1 LLLQGVIA
9 GRLKKN
15 FGLGDSQEM
24 NTSKTLTNQPSY
36 GAFANKVEMELNRA
50 ERYRVFVSLT
60 VLDLGPAREAVGD
73 KVFELMTDLV
83 SGVKNAVRAC
93 DYVELIEGHCLA
105 VLLPETPRQGA
116 EIAARRLA
124 DIIQGKFSESIG
136 QPIDKVIPV
145 EIASYPDTAGAKTV
159 TGFLEELSKKSRN

>member
-1 LLLQGVIA
+1 M
-9 GRLKKN
+9 
-15 FGLGDSQEM
+15 GDSQEM
-24 NTSKTLTNQPSY
+24 DSTQTLTNQPSY
-36 GAFANKVEMELNRA
+36 GAFANKVAMELNRA

-60 VLDLGPAREAVGD
+60 VLDLEPAREAAGD
-73 KVFELMTDLV
+73 KASELIADLV

-93 DYVELIEGHCLA
+93 DHVELLEEHCLA

-136 QPIDKVIPV
+136 QPIDKVISV